1 MTQIDPIFAAVT
13 APGTPFEIGE
23 RDGMRCFFNAPPDLN
38 MLIESARAHG
48 EKTFIVDGARRL
60 SFAET
65 FTLRDALAAELGIAR
80 GDLHAQLRGM
90 DARLPRGDAVRR
102 SSGTDQ
108 QSGFAC

>member
-65 FTLRDALAAELGIAR
+65 FTLRDA
-80 GDLHAQLRGM
+80 QLRGM